1 MVGLS
6 AFLVYRIISAV
17 SSEADGEF
25 RSLGFETGNASMHEK
40 MLRNIKIRLVRLL
53 VFILFAYSR
62 KQNSNLDISSELC
75 DPINLNN
82 LLADAI
88 YSDFTKYADCI

>member
-6 AFLVYRIISAV
+6 AFLVYRITSAV
-17 SSEADGEF
+17 SFADDEDF

-40 MLRNIKIRLVRLL
+40 MLRNIKIRLVRFL

-62 KQNSNLDISSELC
+62 KHNSKLDKTI
-75 DPINLNN
+75 I
-82 LLADAI
+82 
-88 YSDFTKYADCI
+88 F